1 MDSMQQKWEK
11 LTLAD
16 DFMFGKVMSD
26 PKLCAEMLRRI
37 FPDLDIGK
45 IKIVE
50 TQKNVKTSSSHKRST
65 FRCFNEYSPKH
76 F

>member
-37 FPDLDIGK
+37 FPDLDIGE

-50 TQKNVKTSSSHKRST
+50 TQKTLRQALHVRGGT
-65 FRCFNEYSPKH
+65 F
-76 F
+76 